1 MAVGAY
7 PGSFDP
13 PTVAHLAIAE
23 AAVRECHLDRVDLV
37 LSEQAL
43 GKEDTA
49 HARLADRVTVLRSMA
64 ATRPWLGVAVTGAKL
79 LVDVAAGYDIVVMG
93 ADKWAQVVDPAWY
106 GDSEARRDEAL
117 RRLPTAAVAAR
128 PGWPVP
134 PGVVPLRLDRAH
146 QPVSSTGV
154 RSGTHDW
161 LTVEAAA
168 FAAETGAWVDPP
180 RYRRWLSAWT

>member
-1 MAVGAY
+1 MPVGAY

-43 GKEDTA
+43 GKEDAA

-64 ATRPWLGVAVTGAKL
+64 AARPWLGVAVTAATL
-79 LVDVAAGYDIVVMG
+79 LVDVAAGYDVVVMG

-106 GDSEARRDEAL
+106 GGSEARRDEAL

-134 PGVVPLRLDRAH
+134 DGVVPLRLEGSHGA
-146 QPVSSTGV
+146 VSATGV

-161 LTVEAAA
+161 LTAEAAE

-180 RYRRWLSAWT
+180 RYRRWLGA